1 MKIKISG
8 EESMVAGY
16 ITWQRLA
23 RDLFQRGGEL
33 QPGETVTH
41 FEVGERG
48 INYFIA
54 RGPAPTLT
62 E

>member
-1 MKIKISG
+1 MKIKITG

-33 QPGETVTH
+33 QPGEAVTH
-41 FEVGERG
+41 FEVGEHG
-48 INYFIA
+48 INYFITRA
-54 RGPAPTLT
+54 PAPAVT